1 VVSVDPHVHVPQA
14 QVGPHVQLGL
24 PQLFSEVVSMQA
36 AYTPRRY
43 MGKFD
48 RWPVGCLGGEMLM
61 AWPCRLHFAGPTL
74 VRRDRMPA
82 SGRVSSG

>member
-24 PQLFSEVVSMQA
+24 PQPFSEVVSMQA

-43 MGKFD
+43 AGKSD
-48 RWPVGCLGGEMLM
+48 RWSVGYVG
-61 AWPCRLHFAGPTL
+61 
-74 VRRDRMPA
+74 
-82 SGRVSSG
+82 